1 MSVFVLGRNGEPLMP
16 CSEKR
21 ARLLLAR
28 GRARVH
34 RLYPFAIRLI
44 DRQQADSAL
53 QPLELK
59 LDPGS
64 KTTGLALCRVEER
77 VDTDGVVER
86 VMHISFLM
94 DLVHRGHAIKEALH
108 ARAAMRRRRRG
119 NLRYRAPRFNNR
131 IRKAG
136 WLPPS
141 LHHRVDT
148 TMSWVK
154 RLCRLAPVTHLA
166 QELVRF
172 DMQLMQNAE
181 ISGVEYQQ
189 GELAG
194 YEVREY
200 LLEKFSRTCQYC
212 DKTDVPLQVEHI
224 HPKARGG
231 SNRVS
236 NLTLACQPCN
246 EKKDSRDIRDFLAKD
261 PKRLDRILARA
272 KAPLRD
278 AAAVNAT
285 RWAFFNALKRTGL
298 PVVTGSGGQT
308 KWNRTR
314 LGLPKAHSL
323 DAACVGRADAVT
335 GADALVLVAKCT
347 GRGSRSRTRLNQY
360 GFPRAYLS
368 RSKTAF
374 GFRTGDMVV
383 AKVPTGKKAGT
394 YKGRVAIRQTGSFN
408 IQAGKSGLPTVQ
420 GISYKHCKVM
430 QRGDGYGY
438 APASLANSQPGKA
451 TRPVASALY
460 LPGLKAEV
468 SRANR

>member
-1 MSVFVLGRNGEPLMP
+1 MP
-16 CSEKR
+16 CSEQR
-21 ARLLLAR
+21 ARKLLSA

-34 RLYPFAIRLI
+34 RLYPFTIRLI
-44 DRQQADSAL
+44 DRQQANSVL

-64 KTTGLALCRVEER
+64 KTTGLAVCRVEER
-77 VDTDGVVER
+77 IDVDGVVER
-86 VMHISFLM
+86 VMHIRFLM

-119 NLRYRAPRFNNR
+119 NLRYRAPRFDNR
-131 IRKAG
+131 TRKEG

-141 LHHRVDT
+141 LQHRVDT
-148 TMSWVK
+148 TVSWVK
-154 RLCRLAPVTHLA
+154 RLCRLAPITHLA

-200 LLEKFSRTCQYC
+200 LLEKFGRTCQYC
-212 DKTDVPLQVEHI
+212 DETGVPLQVEHI

-246 EKKDSRDIRDFLAKD
+246 EKKDSQDIRVFLAKD
-261 PKRLDRILARA
+261 PMRLERILARA

-285 RWAFFNALKRTGL
+285 RWALLNALKGTGL
-298 PVVTGSGGQT
+298 PVNTGSGGQT

-314 LGLPKAHSL
+314 LGLPKTHSL
-323 DAACVGRADAVT
+323 DAACVGRADRVT
-335 GADALVLVAKCT
+335 GSGAPVLVVKCT

-360 GFPRAYLS
+360 GFPRAYLA
-368 RSKTAF
+368 RNKTAF
-374 GFRTGDMVV
+374 GFRTGDMVI
-383 AKVPTGKKAGT
+383 ASVPSGKKAGT

-408 IQAGKSGLPTVQ
+408 IQPGKPGLPTVQ
-420 GISYKHCKVM
+420 GISHKHCSVA

-438 APASLANSQPGKA
+438 ALASPVNSQPGKA
-451 TRPVASALY
+451 TRPAASALY
-460 LPGLKAEV
+460 LLGLKAEV
-468 SRANR
+468 SRAD

>member
-1 MSVFVLGRNGEPLMP
+1 MSVFVLGRNGKPLMP

-21 ARLLLAR
+21 ARKLLDA

-34 RLYPFAIRLI
+34 RMFPFTIRLI
-44 DRQQADSAL
+44 DRQQADSQF

-64 KTTGLALCRVEER
+64 KTTGLALCRVEEGI
-77 VDTDGVVER
+77 DSDGVVER
-86 VMHISFLM
+86 VMHIRFLM
-94 DLVHRGHAIKEALH
+94 ELIHRGYAIQEALH
-108 ARAAMRRRRRG
+108 ARASMRRRRRG

-131 IRKAG
+131 ARKAG

-141 LHHRVDT
+141 LQHRVNT
-148 TMSWVK
+148 TVSWVK
-154 RLCRLAPVTHLA
+154 RLCKLAPVVHLT

-200 LLEKFSRTCQYC
+200 LLEKFGRTCQYC
-212 DKTDVPLQVEHI
+212 DTTNVPLQVEHI
-224 HPKARGG
+224 QPKARCG

-261 PKRLDRILARA
+261 HKRLERILARA
-272 KAPLRD
+272 KAPLKD
-278 AAAVNAT
+278 AAAANAT
-285 RWAFFNALKRTGL
+285 RWALFNALKQTGL
-298 PVVTGSGGQT
+298 LVSTGSGGKT

-314 LGLPKAHSL
+314 LALPKTHTL
-323 DAACVGRADAVT
+323 DAACVGHVDGVT
-335 GADALVLVAKCT
+335 GAETPVLVVKGT
-347 GRGSRSRTRLNQY
+347 GRGSRSRTRLDQF
-360 GFPRAYLS
+360 GFPRAYLA
-368 RSKTAF
+368 RTKTAF

-383 AKVPTGKKAGT
+383 ASVPEGKKAGVH
-394 YKGRVAIRQTGSFN
+394 KGRVAIRQTGRFN
-408 IQAGKSGLPTVQ
+408 IQLGKRGEPTVQ
-420 GISYKHCKVM
+420 GISHKYCKVL

-438 APASLANSQPGKA
+438 AWQAASDLAMRPAASTPARPILQGGALGA
-451 TRPVASALY
+451 T
-460 LPGLKAEV
+460 
-468 SRANR
+468 